1 MYIYNRVMEENLGKV
16 QETRIKVLN
25 PNKQPL
31 TVEILKSLLRKEMS
45 DEEGQEIVLAIKKLV
60 SIIVDYQY
68 EQELKEKNETD
79 YDLKQAA

>member
-1 MYIYNRVMEENLGKV
+1 MEENLGKV

>member
-1 MYIYNRVMEENLGKV
+1 MEENLRKF
-16 QETRIKVLN
+16 QETKIKVLN

-31 TVEILKSLLRKEMS
+31 TVEILKSLLGKEMI
-45 DEEGQEIVLAIKKLV
+45 DEEAQVIVLAIKKLV

-68 EQELKEKNETD
+68 EQELKEKNETN